1 MDKFRSAIGLMGYKP
16 ENIFNMDETGLFF
29 RTIPNRTYIMGSETD
44 KQQAGRGSKA
54 MKAKDRVAVILCV
67 NSTGTCKIPPTVIG
81 SAKNPR
87 CFKDNPPS
95 VPYLNQKNAWC
106 DREIYNKW
114 WADVFLMAICK
125 WTIDPVALIIDG
137 FSGHDLNCV
146 DSQVRMFKFTSVFQP
161 LDQGI
166 IAAYKAGYKTRVLEK
181 VISTAD
187 SFQELQ
193 VMAKILP
200 TGSAG
205 LDYACAAHVR
215 DAIELVKHA
224 WDSLSPSVIAACWE
238 HAHCLPVVDTAEAS
252 SSGRDYSKIVERNTI
267 DFMCSMLSALALTS
281 PNIVSMLKF
290 NCLEELVPSVH
301 NVQDTSSAMLSN
313 WLQLEEE
320 AVITAVEEE
329 DEEEESP
336 VEMQGTADKL
346 ELLRQILP
354 HLYSMHEL
362 GAQLKDSH
370 MMAVVRELCVHV
382 QKSCS
387 EIATSKS

>member
-1 MDKFRSAIGLMGYKP
+1 MGYKL

-29 RTIPNRTYIMGSETD
+29 RTIPNRTYLMPSETD
-44 KQQAGRGSKA
+44 KRQAGRGLKS
-54 MKAKDRVAVILCV
+54 MKAKDRITVILCG
-67 NSTGTCKIPPTVIG
+67 NSTGSCKIPPTVIG

-95 VPYLNQKNAWC
+95 LPYLNQKNAWC

-114 WADVFLMAICK
+114 WADVFLIAIRK
-125 WTIDPVALIIDG
+125 WTIDPVALVIDG
-137 FSGHDLNCV
+137 FSGHDLNCF
-146 DSQVRMFKFTSVFQP
+146 DSQVQVFKLPPNITSVFQP

-166 IAAYKAGYKTRVLEK
+166 IAAFKAGYKTRLLEK

-187 SFQELQ
+187 SFLELQ
-193 VMAKILP
+193 VMAKTLP

-205 LDYACAAHVR
+205 LNYGCAAHVR
-215 DAIELVKHA
+215 DAIDLVKLA

-238 HAHCLPVVDTAEAS
+238 HAHCLPVVDSAEV
-252 SSGRDYSKIVERNTI
+252 SKSVECNAI
-267 DFMCSMLSALALTS
+267 DLMCSKLSALTLTS
-281 PNIVSMLKF
+281 PNIIGMLNF
-290 NCLEELVPSVH
+290 NGLEELVSSVH
-301 NVQDTSSAMLSN
+301 NVQDTASAMLSK

-329 DEEEESP
+329 DEVEAENP

-346 ELLRQILP
+346 ELLKQTLP
-354 HLYSMHEL
+354 HLYSLHDL

-370 MMAVVRELCVHV
+370 MMGVVRELCVHV
-382 QKSCS
+382 QKSS
-387 EIATSKS
+387 SAITKS